1 MELTVSANS
10 IIKPLRSFQQK
21 TSITKTDRQPMTGT
35 ARHHVAASSEQ
46 QELISCLERAQDS
59 FERRALS
66 SMAEPLISTP
76 LTMQQLKVLTMIAID
91 PEPATGHELAA
102 QLKVSV
108 ATMSGLVDRLVEHGM
123 VTRGEDPTDRR
134 VRPLSVTPE
143 GSATIRSLLSS
154 SGTMPT
160 PVLRR
165 LAIEDLRALVQGVLA
180 LERAVAELAEGSNA
194 R

>member
-1 MELTVSANS
+1 
-10 IIKPLRSFQQK
+10 
-21 TSITKTDRQPMTGT
+21 MTRT
-35 ARHHVAASSEQ
+35 ARDDAAGGSSSTAASEQ
-46 QELISCLERAQDS
+46 DELISCLEQIQDS

-66 SMAEPLISTP
+66 SMAQPLISTP

-91 PEPATGHELAA
+91 PETATGHELAA
-102 QLKVSV
+102 QLQVSV

-123 VTRGEDPTDRR
+123 VTRGEDPSDRR
-134 VRPLSVTPE
+134 VRRLTVTPE

-154 SGTMPT
+154 AGTMPT

-180 LERAVAELAEGSNA
+180 LERAVGELADGSD
-194 R
+194 

>member
-1 MELTVSANS
+1 MAETAPEAAPVS
-10 IIKPLRSFQQK
+10 
-21 TSITKTDRQPMTGT
+21 G
-35 ARHHVAASSEQ
+35 AAHSEQ
-46 QELISCLERAQDS
+46 EELISCLERVQDS

-66 SMAEPLISTP
+66 TMAEPLISTP

-91 PEPATGHELAA
+91 PERATGHELAA
-102 QLKVSV
+102 QLQVSV

-180 LERAVAELAEGSNA
+180 LERAVAELAEGGEMPAGPDEA
-194 R
+194 RPSTSSEHTTST

>member
-1 MELTVSANS
+1 
-10 IIKPLRSFQQK
+10 
-21 TSITKTDRQPMTGT
+21 MTET
-35 ARHHVAASSEQ
+35 ARDEATAINEQ
-46 QELISCLERAQDS
+46 DELISCLERVQDS

-76 LTMQQLKVLTMIAID
+76 LTMQQLRVLTMIAID
-91 PEPATGHELAA
+91 PDRATGHELAT

-123 VTRGEDPTDRR
+123 VTRGENPNDRR

-143 GSATIRSLLSS
+143 GSATVRSLLSS

-180 LERAVAELAEGSNA
+180 LERAVNELAEGDSVA
-194 R
+194 P